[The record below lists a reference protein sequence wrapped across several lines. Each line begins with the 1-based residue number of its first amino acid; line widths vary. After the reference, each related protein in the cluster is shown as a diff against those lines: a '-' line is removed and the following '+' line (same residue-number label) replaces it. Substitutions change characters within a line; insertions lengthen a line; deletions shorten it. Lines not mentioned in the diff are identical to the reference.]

1 MSLPPTRPDEIS
13 KRMVAFPSGRGK
25 LRAFLAR
32 PKGRGP
38 FPGLLVIQ
46 EWWGLNPHIMD
57 VASRFAK
64 QGYVALAPDLYSR
77 QGNAVTKDPGVAAR
91 LMEKLTQRDALAD
104 LGAALRFLQEQPLAD
119 RRRIG
124 TVGFCMG
131 GTYALLLPCVRKGIR
146 AAVPFYGQV
155 PDPDTPLRHLTC
167 PVLYIY
173 GTRDVWITAADVD
186 RLRRALD
193 RYGKVGEVITYEAP
207 HAFFN
212 NSRRDT
218 YRSEHAKDAWNRT
231 LAFLAQHLSA

>member
-1 MSLPPTRPDEIS
+1 MTARPPEVS
-13 KRMVAFPSGRGK
+13 KRMVSFPSGRVAV
-25 LRAFLAR
+25 RAFLAR

-38 FPGLLVIQ
+38 FPAVLVIH
-46 EWWGLNPHIMD
+46 EWWGLTSHIMD
-57 VASRFAK
+57 VAARFAR

-77 QGNAVTKDPGVAAR
+77 QGSQVTKDPAVAER
-91 LMEKLTQRDALAD
+91 LMAKLTERDALAD
-104 LGAALRFLQEQPLAD
+104 LGAALRFLQAQGGVD

-124 TVGFCMG
+124 AVGFCMG

-155 PDPDTPLRHLTC
+155 PNPDTPLRNLTC

-173 GTRDVWITAADVD
+173 GIRDQWIPMADVE
-186 RLRRALD
+186 RLKAALAKYSKTGD
-193 RYGKVGEVITYEAP
+193 VITYDAP

-218 YRSEHAKDAWNRT
+218 YRSEHAKDAWART
-231 LAFLAQHLSA
+231 LGFLAQHLSA

>member
-1 MSLPPTRPDEIS
+1 MAMPTAKVTKRLMSY
-13 KRMVAFPSGRGK
+13 PSGRMA

-32 PKGRGP
+32 PNRRGP

-46 EWWGLNPHIMD
+46 EWWGLNAHIMD
-57 VASRFAK
+57 VAARFAK

-77 QGNAVTKDPGVAAR
+77 QGNAVTKDPAVAAR
-91 LMEKLTQRDALAD
+91 LMGQLTERDALAD
-104 LGAALRFLQEQPLAD
+104 LGAGLRCLQAQPGVD

-124 TVGFCMG
+124 VVGFCMG
-131 GTYALLLPCVRKGIR
+131 GTYALLLPCARKGIR

-155 PDPDTPLRHLTC
+155 PNPDAPLRNLTC

-173 GTRDVWITAADVD
+173 GIRDEWISLADVD
-186 RLRRALD
+186 RLRAALA
-193 RYGKVGEVITYEAP
+193 RYGNAGEVVTYDAP

-218 YRSEHAKDAWNRT
+218 YRSEHAKDAWSRT
-231 LAFLAQHLSA
+231 LAFLAQNLTA

>member
-1 MSLPPTRPDEIS
+1 
-13 KRMVAFPSGRGK
+13 MVTPAAEVTKHLVSYPSGRTAV
-25 LRAFLAR
+25 RAFLAR

-46 EWWGLNPHIMD
+46 EWWGLNAHIMD
-57 VASRFAK
+57 VASRFAR

-77 QGNAVTKDPGVAAR
+77 QGNQVTKDPAVAAR
-91 LMEKLTQRDALAD
+91 LMGRLTERDALAD
-104 LGAALRFLQEQPLAD
+104 LGAGVRFLLAQPGVD

-124 TVGFCMG
+124 VVGFCMG

-155 PDPDTPLRHLTC
+155 PNPDAPLRNLTC
-167 PVLYIY
+167 PILYIY
-173 GTRDVWITAADVD
+173 GTRDEWITLADVD
-186 RLRRALD
+186 RLRGALA
-193 RYGKVGEVITYEAP
+193 RYGKAGEVITYEAP

-218 YRSEHAKDAWNRT
+218 YRSEHAKDAWTRT
-231 LAFLAQHLSA
+231 LAFLAQNLAA